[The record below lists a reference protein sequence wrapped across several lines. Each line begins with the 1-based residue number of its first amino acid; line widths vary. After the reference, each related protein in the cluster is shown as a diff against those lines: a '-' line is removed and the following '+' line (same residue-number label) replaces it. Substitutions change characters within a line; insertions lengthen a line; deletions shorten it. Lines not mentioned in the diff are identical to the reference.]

1 MGSGRGIHAKV
12 LFSNVMSV
20 NNAIAVL
27 DLGEVIVGSRHDRD
41 EDAVVTTVEILQRE
55 GRPGEEKREGPE
67 EERGK
72 GCREDLA
79 AIIHFSRL
87 YQFGSLGL
95 AATFHTSP
103 ITRED
108 CTAVETVGLPC
119 PV

>member
-55 GRPGEEKREGPE
+55 GRPGEEKREGLE

-79 AIIHFSRL
+79 AIIHF
-87 YQFGSLGL
+87 
-95 AATFHTSP
+95 
-103 ITRED
+103 
-108 CTAVETVGLPC
+108 
-119 PV
+119 